1 MCPVVAELCW
11 SGPFRSRPR
20 SIPVPDRGHPCTTPD
35 PLPDK
40 PLSRRCRRWDLRDR
54 SQAEWTASHGS
65 QWVTLATGCVLA
77 SARALAMQGKPALN
91 RCTTKMPCRWSE
103 NERQPAW
110 VASTCISLRCKLYTY
125 IQYIYILYL
134 NLSICLLIYV
144 SIYIYVY
151 MCIACISS
159 HSKGPEQDQLR
170 SPFVP
175 YVRNTAERS
184 IHNFDSQPYV
194 DVKIRRCQGFSCKRQ
209 TRFAAAV

>member
-40 PLSRRCRRWDLRDR
+40 PLSRRWDLRDR

-134 NLSICLLIYV
+134 NLSICLLIYD
-144 SIYIYVY
+144 SIYICLYVY
-151 MCIACISS
+151 SLYFITLQRSGTRPVTQPLCSIC
-159 HSKGPEQDQLR
+159 PEHRGTFHTQ
-170 SPFVP
+170 FWF
-175 YVRNTAERS
+175 TA
-184 IHNFDSQPYV
+184 IC
-194 DVKIRRCQGFSCKRQ
+194 RCQDKKMS
-209 TRFAAAV
+209 RF